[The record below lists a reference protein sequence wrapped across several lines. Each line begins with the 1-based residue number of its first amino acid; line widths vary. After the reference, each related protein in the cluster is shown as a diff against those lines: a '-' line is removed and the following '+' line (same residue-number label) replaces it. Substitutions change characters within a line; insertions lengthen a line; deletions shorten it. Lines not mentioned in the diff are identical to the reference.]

1 MMNDILVTL
10 FLIIFIVMIL
20 GAAPI
25 WSKDH
30 ANIVRKFLGFGPHK

>member
-1 MMNDILVTL
+1 MMNDILVT
-10 FLIIFIVMIL
+10 LIIFIVMIL